1 MSITLTDRLR
11 RWYEACEVHFA
22 VARPGGAVD
31 IGLAPRA
38 RFLSDR
44 ELALEV
50 PRLAWERLRSY
61 VEANPWVALHPGEL
75 GAVKAPY
82 QLKGIYTR
90 VLDDAEQIRVFPA
103 GGDTVGAVVELREL
117 YITKPGPEAG
127 LRVDH
132 WTLDELTCFEH
143 DLGWLREENL

>member
-11 RWYEACEVHFA
+11 GWYEKCEVHFA

-38 RFLSDR
+38 RFLSDL
-44 ELALEV
+44 ELGLEV
-50 PRLAWERLRSY
+50 PRRAWLRLQPYLDAS
-61 VEANPWVALHPGEL
+61 PWVALHPGEL

-90 VLDDAEQIRVFPA
+90 TLDEAEQARLFPD
-103 GGDTVGAVVELREL
+103 GDDSVGVVVELREL

-132 WTLDELTCFEH
+132 WTREELTRFE
-143 DLGWLREENL
+143 DELGWLREENL